1 MADSPQIQ
9 VAASQSVVYS
19 GPLPTAAEFAGYD
32 KALPGSAERILAIAE
47 KEVEH
52 RHKNED
58 KLIEQSI
65 RKSGRGQWLGFIV
78 AVLSIGA
85 VFVSLFLEQPL
96 GSIAPAIVALTGL
109 ATVFV
114 GKNHQR

>member
-1 MADSPQIQ
+1 MKDNQPIL
-9 VAASQSVVYS
+9 AASQSVMYS
-19 GPLPTAAEFAGYD
+19 GPLPTSNEFAGYD
-32 KALPGSAERILAIAE
+32 KALPGAAERLLSMTE

-52 RHKNED
+52 RHESENKVI
-58 KLIEQSI
+58 KIS
-65 RKSGRGQWLGFIV
+65 SRGQIFGFSV